1 MGIRTAN
8 ITVYK
13 YWFLILKL
21 FNHSGKEVNF
31 PAAVGLKLLHKINDN
46 CLIYE
51 GEYSQLL
58 TLMPSLTSCIHP
70 FR

>member
-1 MGIRTAN
+1 MGIRTAI

-46 CLIYE
+46 CL
-51 GEYSQLL
+51 L
-58 TLMPSLTSCIHP
+58 
-70 FR
+70 